1 MAENINITYDILFD
15 ILRAEKSREELQPL
29 DEQFYT
35 HVAEYIKEKE
45 VVLLHAQT
53 PVAERELTRI
63 QLGNVRKLLQELY
76 ERREK
81 KIITL
86 ALYKTKTHHDVI
98 QTTHLLPEE
107 KGFFESMT
115 ALFAEFHHTVFDQ
128 ITLGK
133 APIHRSFNHTVEP
146 VSSNTEQTSLPVLPV
161 TTPDDDSAII
171 SVRFI
176 KPVPKF
182 LGSELES
189 YGPFEPEDIASLP
202 LRIAQILVGK
212 GRAERIAI

>member
-15 ILRAEKSREELQPL
+15 ILRSEKSREELQLL
-29 DEQFYT
+29 DEHFYT

-45 VVLLHAQT
+45 VVLLHSQT

-76 ERREK
+76 DRRER

-98 QTTHLLPEE
+98 QTNHLLLEE
-107 KGFFESMT
+107 KGFFESMN
-115 ALFAEFHHTVFDQ
+115 ALFAEFHQTVFDQ

-133 APIHRSFNHTVEP
+133 APIHVAFEHVSPTSGQTALPTVI
-146 VSSNTEQTSLPVLPV
+146 
-161 TTPDDDSAII
+161 PDDDSAII
-171 SVRFI
+171 SIRFI

-182 LGSELES
+182 LGPELES

-202 LRIAQILVGK
+202 SRIAQILLGK